1 VKIAI
6 CVSGQLRTWKKCYKS
21 WMGLFDS
28 EQLKQS
34 KLNQFKEIGLQASI
48 ALKSTKSKALLD
60 IPITPISKDS
70 SREKWSAKPVVDT
83 PSPMVWELNLNDSV
97 ATYNELV
104 SNPKIEIDYF
114 VHTWNYN
121 SISAGHASNA
131 QKKTQKLLTKSELD
145 EFKNIVKPKKI
156 LIEDKETSYSKIRWS
171 QDDMP
176 LLGYARSMLYAM
188 FKVAELKKQYE
199 KENNFEYDVCVRI
212 RPDLFFDELGKNA
225 ALWSFNIPRDNFI
238 HTVHCGHDGEFPY
251 FYAGDIFSYASSK
264 TFDIINDFYNC
275 IDDIDV
281 KLFEKEVVDEN
292 GNVYKNHG
300 HTRLE
305 NLFVHYF
312 MQNNI
317 KIRALPHGPYV
328 TGSSIFLDDPEARK
342 RLKKY
347 GF

>member
-1 VKIAI
+1 MKIAI

-21 WMGLFDS
+21 WMGLFDL

-34 KLNQFKEIGLQASI
+34 KLNQFKEIGVQA
-48 ALKSTKSKALLD
+48 TKFQRIEMHQMHLE
-60 IPITPISKDS
+60 IPTTPISTDI
-70 SREKWSAKPVVDT
+70 SREKWSATPVVDT
-83 PSPMVWELNLNDSV
+83 QSPLVWDLNLNDSV

-104 SNPKIEIDYF
+104 SNPKIDIDYF

-121 SISAGHASNA
+121 SISAGHAKTH
-131 QKKTQKLLTKSELD
+131 KKTQKVLTKSELD

-156 LIEDKETSYSKIRWS
+156 LIEDEKVSYSKIRWS

-176 LLGYARSMLYAM
+176 LLGYARSMLYGM
-188 FKVAELKKQYE
+188 SKVAELKTQYE

-212 RPDLFFDELGKNA
+212 RPDLFFDELGKTS

-238 HTVHCGHDGEFPY
+238 HTVHCGYDGEFPY
-251 FYAGDIFSYASSK
+251 FYAGDIFFYASSK
-264 TFDIINDFYNC
+264 TFDIINDFYNR

-281 KLFEKEVVDEN
+281 KLFEKEAVDEN
-292 GNVYKNHG
+292 GNVCKNHG
-300 HTRLE
+300 SARVE
-305 NLFVHYF
+305 NILVHYY

-317 KIRALPHGPYV
+317 KIRAIPHGPHV
-328 TGSSIFLDDPEARK
+328 TGSSIFLDNPKARK
-342 RLKKY
+342 KLKNY

>member
-1 VKIAI
+1 MKIAM

-21 WMGLFDS
+21 WMGLF
-28 EQLKQS
+28 ELEHLKQS
-34 KLNQFKEIGLQASI
+34 KLIQIQELGVPASE
-48 ALKSTKSKALLD
+48 ALNNTKSKVLLD
-60 IPITPISKDS
+60 IPTTPISKDS

-83 PSPMVWELNLNDSV
+83 PSPMIWDLNLNDSI
-97 ATYNELV
+97 ACYNELV
-104 SNPKIEIDYF
+104 NNPKIEIDYF

-121 SISAGHASNA
+121 SATAGHLK

-156 LIEDKETSYSKIRWS
+156 LIEDKKVSYSKIRWS

-176 LLGYARSMLYAM
+176 LLGYARSMLYGM
-188 FKVAELKKQYE
+188 SKVTELKTQYE

-238 HTVHCGHDGEFPY
+238 HTVHCGYDGEFPY
-251 FYAGDIFSYASSK
+251 FYAGDIFYYASSK
-264 TFDIINDFYNC
+264 TFDIINDFYNR

-300 HTRLE
+300 QTRLE

-317 KIRALPHGPYV
+317 KIRALPHGPYC
-328 TGSSIFLDDPEARK
+328 TGSSIFLDNPEDRK
-342 RLKKY
+342 KLKKY

>member
-1 VKIAI
+1 MRIAI

-21 WMGLFDS
+21 WMGLFDL

-34 KLNQFKEIGLQASI
+34 KVNQFKAIGLQASTYQSI
-48 ALKSTKSKALLD
+48 K
-60 IPITPISKDS
+60 IPTTPISKDT
-70 SREKWSAKPVVDT
+70 SREKWSPTPVVDT
-83 PSPMVWELNLNDSV
+83 PSPIDWDLNLNDSI
-97 ATYNELV
+97 ACYNELV

-121 SISAGHASNA
+121 SASAGHLK
-131 QKKTQKLLTKSELD
+131 QKKTVETLTKSELD

-156 LIEDKETSYSKIRWS
+156 LIEDKKVSYTKIRWS
-171 QDDMP
+171 REDEEYDRP
-176 LLGYARSMLYAM
+176 LLGYARSMLYSWSKA
-188 FKVAELKKQYE
+188 AELKKQYE

-251 FYAGDIFSYASSK
+251 FYAGDIFYYANSK
-264 TFDIINDFYNC
+264 TFDICSDLYNR

-281 KLFEKEVVDEN
+281 KLFEDVD
-292 GNVYKNHG
+292 KNHG
-300 HTRLE
+300 HTRAE
-305 NLFVHYF
+305 NIYVHYY